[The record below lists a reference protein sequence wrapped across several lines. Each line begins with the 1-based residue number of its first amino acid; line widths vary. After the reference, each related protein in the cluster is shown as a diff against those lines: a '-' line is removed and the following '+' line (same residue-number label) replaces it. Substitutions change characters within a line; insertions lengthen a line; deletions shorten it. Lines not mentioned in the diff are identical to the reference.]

1 MAKRLL
7 LFLSLSL
14 LLGLSAIGQKVLTI
28 EDDFSKQVLSDEIF
42 YFIDESNSLTL
53 NDIKS
58 QKFLQNDVPRPNF
71 GFVDGAL
78 WIKVKVFNTSNDNKF
93 ICQLNQ
99 PFIDSLAFY
108 QVDERGQLIKTSLLG
123 EAFPLANREIVDRY
137 LMVPFEL
144 GQEQQSE
151 IYLRFNSVEPLEI
164 PLYITTIAGSYKMM
178 RISDLL
184 FAAYFGLIL
193 VMMVYNL
200 FVYFSVRDRS
210 YLQYVFYILM
220 VGLTQ
225 AALEGYTNLYLWP
238 SNFWISSRSIYVLT
252 CLTSI
257 TSILFLRGFL
267 QTRIYTPKM
276 HRISL
281 FIIIALFVLMIAAI
295 IDINKVVHQ
304 TAQIAIGIVAI
315 FILIS
320 SILVFKKGYTPAKY
334 FLIAWIVLIVGII
347 VFSLQNAGIIPSN
360 PVTIYMLQCGSAVET
375 VILSL
380 ALADRINILK
390 REKAISQA
398 QALEASIENERIVR
412 EQNILLEDK
421 VKVRTSDLENS
432 NSQLTSTLTDL
443 KNTQS
448 KLVSAEKMASLGQ
461 LTAGVAHEINNP
473 INFVSANITPLKYDV
488 EDLIKVIDLY
498 EKIESQEDFESKKK
512 EIETLK
518 AEIDLEFVKV
528 EIQQLLEGIQ
538 DGATRTAEIV
548 KGLKNF
554 SRLDEANLKPIDIN
568 EGIESTLVLV
578 KSEIPEGTE
587 IVKKLGDI
595 AMVECL
601 GGKINQVFMNV
612 ITNALQSIAKLEPN
626 AKRELVIE
634 TWQDDDFVY
643 SKFIDSGLGMKPEVI
658 EHIFEPFY
666 TTKEVGEGTGLG
678 LSISFNIIS
687 THSGEI
693 QVESTFGEGAAFTI
707 KLPREANIQEL

>member
-1 MAKRLL
+1 MARRLL
-7 LFLSLSL
+7 LFLFLF
-14 LLGLSAIGQKVLTI
+14 LGLSAIGQKALI
-28 EDDFSKQVLSDEIF
+28 IQDGFSKQVLSDEIF

-53 NDIKS
+53 NEVIGK
-58 QKFLQNDVPRPNF
+58 KFLQNDVPRPNF
-71 GFVDGAL
+71 GFVNGAL
-78 WIKVKVFNTSNDNKF
+78 WIKVTVDNTSNFKRF

-108 QVDERGQLIKTSLLG
+108 QVDETGQLVKTSILG
-123 EAFPLANREIVDRY
+123 EAFPLENREIIDRY
-137 LMVPFEL
+137 LMVPFDL
-144 GQEQQSE
+144 GEQEQSE
-151 IYLRFNSVEPLEI
+151 IYLKINSVEPLEI
-164 PLYITTIAGSYKMM
+164 PLYITTIAGSYEMM

-184 FAAYFGLIL
+184 FAAYYGLIL
-193 VMMVYNL
+193 VMIFYNL

-225 AALEGYTNLYLWP
+225 AALEGYTYLYLWP

-276 HRISL
+276 HRVSL
-281 FIIIALFVLMIAAI
+281 FLILALILLMIAALV
-295 IDINKVVHQ
+295 DVNKAVHQ
-304 TAQIAIGIVAI
+304 TAQVAIGIVAI

-334 FLIAWIVLIVGII
+334 FLIAWIILIVGIM

-360 PVTIYMLQCGSAVET
+360 PVTIYMLQFGSAVET
-375 VILSL
+375 IILSL

-390 REKAISQA
+390 REKALSQA

-412 EQNILLEDK
+412 EQNIILEDK

-432 NSQLTSTLTDL
+432 NNQLTSTLTDL

-488 EDLIKVIDLY
+488 EDLIKVIELY
-498 EKIESQEDFESKKK
+498 DEIQGKDDFESKKK

-518 AEIDLEFVKV
+518 AEIDLEFVKA

-538 DGATRTAEIV
+538 DGASRTAEIV

-554 SRLDEANLKPIDIN
+554 SRLDESNLKPIDIN
-568 EGIESTLVLV
+568 EGIESTLILV
-578 KSEIPEGTE
+578 KSEIPEGTQVIKRLGE
-587 IVKKLGDI
+587 IQ
-595 AMVECL
+595 MVECL
-601 GGKINQVFMNV
+601 GGKINQVFMNI
-612 ITNALQSIAKLEPN
+612 ITNALQSIAKVDPN

-634 TWQDDDFVY
+634 TWQDNDFVY
-643 SKFIDSGLGMKPEVI
+643 SKFTDSGLGMKPEVI

-666 TTKEVGEGTGLG
+666 TTKDVGEGTGLG

-687 THSGEI
+687 THNGEI
-693 QVESTFGEGAAFTI
+693 LVESTFGEGAAFTI